1 MANIRGK
8 SAIEDYG
15 TPTLWATCK
24 GNQGN
29 VVKSTQKKRLVLRS
43 TEKSYGRTWLSA
55 ERRWWFKKQNKIQRS
70 CRHLFWLNRSTE
82 NVLNSLMQNRPQQG
96 LVISCSWGFIRLSKR
111 CLELHA
117 WQGIQQLMGS
127 ITLNRIY
134 SLNCSID
141 KYEGWIG
148 MRGKELRALFCEIV
162 RKLRTRHLGESI
174 GKKKIQNFG
183 QVIICTLELTFSYGI
198 CIEIEN

>member
-1 MANIRGK
+1 M
-8 SAIEDYG
+8 
-15 TPTLWATCK
+15 
-24 GNQGN
+24 
-29 VVKSTQKKRLVLRS
+29 KKRLVLKS
-43 TEKSYGRTWLSA
+43 IEKSYGRKWLSA
-55 ERRWWFKKQNKIQRS
+55 ERRWWFKKQKKIQRS
-70 CRHLFWLNRSTE
+70 FRHLFWLNRSTE
-82 NVLNSLMQNRPQQG
+82 NVVLNSFMQKRPHQG
-96 LVISCSWGFIRLSKR
+96 LVISCSWGFIRLNKR

-117 WQGIQQLMGS
+117 WQVMQQLMGS

-148 MRGKELRALFCEIV
+148 VRVKELRALFCEIV

-174 GKKKIQNFG
+174 GKKIQNFG

>member
-1 MANIRGK
+1 M
-8 SAIEDYG
+8 
-15 TPTLWATCK
+15 
-24 GNQGN
+24 
-29 VVKSTQKKRLVLRS
+29 
-43 TEKSYGRTWLSA
+43 
-55 ERRWWFKKQNKIQRS
+55 
-70 CRHLFWLNRSTE
+70 
-82 NVLNSLMQNRPQQG
+82 
-96 LVISCSWGFIRLSKR
+96 
-111 CLELHA
+111 
-117 WQGIQQLMGS
+117 QQLMGS

-148 MRGKELRALFCEIV
+148 VRVKELRALFCEIV

-174 GKKKIQNFG
+174 GKKIQNFG